1 MLTQLNI
8 SNYALIDSIEI
19 PLKSGLT
26 IITGETGA
34 GKSIIMG
41 ALSLLLGQRADIKS
55 IRNAEKKTIVEAS
68 FDISGYGLDSFLE
81 SNDIDKCGDECILR
95 REILPTGRTRAFV
108 NDTPVTLAVLSTLAL
123 RLVDIHSQ
131 HSNALL
137 LSDSYQLQVID
148 SLADN
153 KDLRTD
159 YEQEYAKYAQL
170 KKELAQLKER
180 IEKNQANEEYFKF
193 QLNQLKPLRLKEG
206 EQEELETLYKKLSN
220 VSMIK
225 EKLWDATSLLGE
237 GSSSIISKLAKVQ
250 NSLDDLKDVLEESG
264 VLVERLESVAIEV
277 QDIYDT
283 VSAEVEDLYDD
294 PAELERIDSRL
305 SNIYSLQQRH
315 HVNTVEELLKIQSE
329 LQKSLS
335 EIENSEEELDS
346 LQQALDNLMKV
357 LSECADKLTTSRRT
371 AAKRF
376 EEALLQRAMPLGMKN
391 LRCLV
396 EFKKADFDK
405 SGQDKVAF
413 LFAFN
418 KNQQLTPVEKTAS
431 GGEMSRLMLTIKSIV
446 AQKMQ
451 LPSIIFDEVDT
462 GVSGD
467 VANKIGEMMKDIS
480 KNIQVITIT
489 HLPQVAALGDNH
501 FKVFKTDVEDTT
513 ITNVRA
519 LDVNGRI
526 QEIAGM
532 LSGSQIDQA
541 AINNAKSLL
550 KIN

>member
-19 PLKSGLT
+19 PLKSGLS

-41 ALSLLLGQRADIKS
+41 ALSLLLGQRADTKS

-108 NDTPVTLAVLSTLAL
+108 NDTLVSLTVLSSLAL

-137 LSDSYQLQVID
+137 LSGSYQLKVID

-153 KDLRTD
+153 KKARDD
-159 YEQEYAKYAQL
+159 YEREYAMYAQL
-170 KKELAQLKER
+170 KKEYAQLKER
-180 IEKNQANEEYFKF
+180 IEKNQSNEEYFKF
-193 QLNQLKPLRLKEG
+193 QLNQLKPLRLKAG
-206 EQEELETLYKKLSN
+206 EQEELENLYKKLSN
-220 VSMIK
+220 VSRIK
-225 EKLWDATSLLGE
+225 EKLWEATGLLGD
-237 GSSSIISKLAKVQ
+237 GSSSVISKLTKVQ
-250 NSLDDLKDVLEESG
+250 NSLDDLKDVFDESS
-264 VLVERLESVAIEV
+264 VLVERLESVSIEV

-283 VSAEVEDLYDD
+283 VSAEVDELYDD

-305 SNIYSLQQRH
+305 SNIYSLQQRY
-315 HVNTVEELLKIQSE
+315 HVNTVEDLLKIQSD

-335 EIENSEEELDS
+335 EIENSDEELDN
-346 LQQALDNLMKV
+346 LQKALDKQTEKV
-357 LSECADKLTTSRRT
+357 AECAEKLTASRRS
-371 AAKRF
+371 AAKKF
-376 EEALLQRAMPLGMKN
+376 ESLLLERAMPLGMKN

-501 FKVFKTDVEDTT
+501 FKVYKTDVENSTV
-513 ITNVRA
+513 TNVR
-519 LDVNGRI
+519 V
-526 QEIAGM
+526 
-532 LSGSQIDQA
+532 
-541 AINNAKSLL
+541 
-550 KIN
+550 